1 MVIGIDCRMLG
12 PEQGGIG
19 RYVEQLVKHLLEI
32 DRENQY
38 ILFLRK
44 ENLNNFQFSIFNFQ
58 LNTVLVDIPWYS
70 WKEQTAFNPIIR
82 KQNLD
87 LMHFPH
93 WNVPIFY
100 NDPFVVTIHDIIMF
114 HYPRPEATTLGP
126 AKFWLKDR
134 MHRIVIRHAV
144 GRAQH
149 ILVTSEF
156 TKRDVHETLGVP
168 MERMTVTYQAPFGTK
183 KQETRNKKQI
193 LEKYGIGKPFVLYV
207 GAAYPH
213 KNLEGLLKA
222 WKLFVE
228 KYGEGYQLV
237 LAGKENYFYKKI
249 RSPITDHRSLIH
261 AGFIPD
267 NDLATLYEHASLYVF
282 PSLYEGFGLPPLEA
296 QAFGVP
302 TVSSNRTC
310 LPEVLGESALY
321 FDPENYEQ
329 MADVIHR
336 GLTDENTRFELKQN
350 AAENSSRFSW
360 EKLAGETL
368 EVYSRFRG
376 ERRVGDT

>member
-1 MVIGIDCRMLG
+1 M
-12 PEQGGIG
+12 
-19 RYVEQLVKHLLEI
+19 
-32 DRENQY
+32 
-38 ILFLRK
+38 
-44 ENLNNFQFSIFNFQ
+44 
-58 LNTVLVDIPWYS
+58 
-70 WKEQTAFNPIIR
+70 
-82 KQNLD
+82 
-87 LMHFPH
+87 
-93 WNVPIFY
+93 
-100 NDPFVVTIHDIIMF
+100 
-114 HYPRPEATTLGP
+114 
-126 AKFWLKDR
+126 
-134 MHRIVIRHAV
+134 
-144 GRAQH
+144 
-149 ILVTSEF
+149 
-156 TKRDVHETLGVP
+156 
-168 MERMTVTYQAPFGTK
+168 
-183 KQETRNKKQI
+183 
-193 LEKYGIGKPFVLYV
+193 EKYGIGKPFVLYV